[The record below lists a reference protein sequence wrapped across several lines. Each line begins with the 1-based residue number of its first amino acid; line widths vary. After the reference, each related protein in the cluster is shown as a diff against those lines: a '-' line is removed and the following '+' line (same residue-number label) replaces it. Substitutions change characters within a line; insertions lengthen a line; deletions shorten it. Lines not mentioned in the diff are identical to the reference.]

1 MDSKTDFKG
10 TGMSDAYSA
19 LEEKNKIIKALSTAL
34 DRACDT
40 LSEIIYVET
49 LEEATILAESAN
61 EEIIEQLIA
70 QGVNKD
76 LLPNV

>member
-1 MDSKTDFKG
+1 
-10 TGMSDAYSA
+10 MSDAYA
-19 LEEKNKIIKALSTAL
+19 VLKEKDRTIQALSTAL

-40 LSEIIYVET
+40 LSDIIFVES

-61 EEIIEQLIA
+61 EEIIEQLVA
-70 QGVNKD
+70 QGVPKD